1 MSEFGFFL
9 LVCIYKVNLRVK
21 SEYEKMRT
29 RTNSE
34 FRHSPLFT

>member
-9 LVCIYKVNLRVK
+9 LVCIYKVIRVK

-34 FRHSPLFT
+34 FRHSPFFT